1 MGMKLSGIL
10 IASTTAQ
17 QARQR
22 ENKETTGFADYS
34 FGGDDDAF
42 ASLYDSFGG
51 DDAFG
56 GFDMSAFND
65 DGFGST
71 AAPTVAVATD
81 APDYGFDLGDAFGD
95 ASDSDAA
102 ADYLNT
108 VAGDY
113 DGADDAGSLR
123 PEEDDEVKSNFVVD
137 TEVNANEENLFN
149 NDSAGQGAATNEVQD
164 FTNVDIQLA
173 GGANAQKCF
182 VGSAGESYAAGG
194 KTVKDADGVVGN
206 WFTNGVWDICE
217 GENDT
222 CEIKVV
228 RRNERITQIHSKC
241 ANRHSCVDNM
251 RQNFNPESNDP
262 AVNNYIF
269 SSWVHQACRPDW
281 FARTGAN
288 ANVPRWNARQMARD
302 SVCFFCVEP
311 CRDTTVWGN
320 DVTVQTAQQMRDA
333 ECVGRAGPVGTANG
347 DGGTPVWNASP
358 IKGNSMKLFNEC
370 SNADEANVAAAATF
384 YTSCSDEIAD
394 DFGQHVWDP
403 AAPVNN
409 NDNTGPDMK
418 KLNFYSVIDDVMLYN
433 TEANTNHPLSLMQD
447 VSQIQYAQILARNP
461 DNVMTDAVNPNSAQI
476 FEVCG
481 DGAFC
486 YSDDT
491 KLGASVSARANVATL
506 FDGDTNTVY
515 TRESVAASVNEFEI
529 DVVFDAETDFNTLT
543 LTKVL
548 FDPEGAPGI
557 YKGIYSNICLTLTTE
572 AGDEADICSPGG
584 IDSAQATYVFNEG
597 GSTVSGVLSAKIKFD
612 TTGTG
617 TAGEAVEVAEL
628 AFA

>member
-182 VGSAGESYAAGG
+182 VGSAGESYAAAG
-194 KTVKDADGVVGN
+194 KTVKDVNGVVGN

-347 DGGTPVWNASP
+347 VGTTPVWNASP

-370 SNADEANVAAAATF
+370 SDSNEGGAAAAALF
-384 YTSCSDEIAD
+384 YTNCVDEIAAD
-394 DFGQHVWDP
+394 YGQHVWDP

-461 DNVMTDAVNPNSAQI
+461 DNFMTDAVNPNSAQI
-476 FEVCG
+476 YTVCG
-481 DGAFC
+481 GGFC

-491 KLGASVSARANVATL
+491 KLGASVSARDNVEFL
-506 FDGDTNTVY
+506 FDGFPATVY
-515 TRESVAASVNEFEI
+515 TRVSAAPAAAEFEI
-529 DVVFDAETDFNTLT
+529 DVVFDAATEFNTLT

-548 FDPEGAPGI
+548 ADPEVLGT
-557 YKGIYSNICLTLTTE
+557 YKESYNGICLTLTTGDGDQTPICTDGGLATEETIIFNDGE
-572 AGDEADICSPGG
+572 AA
-584 IDSAQATYVFNEG
+584 VL
-597 GSTVSGVLSAKIKFD
+597 GVLSAKITFD
-612 TTGTG
+612 TTGDG
-617 TAGEAVEVAEL
+617 NSGADVEVAEL